1 VTAGEGVKYALP
13 QLVTAGTPDVE
24 WSFRVRRPVRDV
36 RVEVTGKASGR
47 VFARR
52 KFPRLLPSE
61 LQKIKVQ
68 AAIDED
74 LEVACRE

>member
-1 VTAGEGVKYALP
+1 
-13 QLVTAGTPDVE
+13 VTAGTAGVE
-24 WSFRVRRPVRDV
+24 LSFRVRRPARDV
-36 RVEVTGKASGR
+36 RIEVTGRTSGR
-47 VFARR
+47 VLARR

-74 LEVACRE
+74 IEVAGHE